1 MATNIDGP
9 PPVFDPVKKE
19 ARFLS
24 RNGDMT
30 VVKFDSNN
38 AAKTSVVKKWMDTA
52 RYGPVTGFSQALNY
66 YVVSF
71 LDTKMKQGGISDAIL
86 AQNPVAIPKAGI
98 YSVVQYRD
106 NTNVAGQPN
115 NTELPISSDASVYMK
130 TDGNIAY
137 VYNRGSYY
145 QSWKPAVVVIDAQR
159 RLPTQVSIRIVTT
172 NDQNFCLSIPVG
184 QQPKSDG
191 SSPSEIIKCTGA
203 VSTPGIVA
211 VSQLDAAALL
221 KTMGGDPKT
230 ATASVL
236 SVSPGGVGG
245 LHVAGTGVPFGDMLY
260 FATQIDNAKYA
271 PLVAFNGTI
280 VFLAVDDKI
289 MWTPASNG
297 RYIVNSYES
306 ITLPSFVTFVT
317 SLYVTP
323 EAFYYSYG
331 NVVMRYT
338 ILTKQKEKIHQG
350 FMDSRVIGVVPPKG
364 SSIVTQVF
372 IAECTVPGLDQTKYT
387 IERFKVVK
395 FESYPSDG
403 QCFKSVSWPMC
414 YTGGDVT
421 SCVTAQNYTDKKCCL
436 AEAGAACPPMWN
448 ARPSDYCT
456 DFFGGK
462 RNKCMRDR

>member
-98 YSVVQYRD
+98 YPVVQDHRD
-106 NTNVAGQPN
+106 NPK
-115 NTELPISSDASVYMK
+115 LPISAGGSVYMK
-130 TDGNIAY
+130 TDGNI
-137 VYNRGSYY
+137 VVSNRGSYY
-145 QSWKPAVVVIDAQR
+145 TSWLPTFVVIDGKEVKIGI
-159 RLPTQVSIRIVTT
+159 TTT
-172 NDQNFCLSIPVG
+172 NDQNFVLSIPVG